1 MDVDCLELFPTKV
14 GTKWT
19 VDLQLSKPD
28 SDRDGDG
35 DEDGVCDELAR
46 TTFMIRHVLQKP
58 FHTSEAFSKPGTN
71 LPNSLTKRMNTM
83 ASEDGTWDELAETTF
98 NIARKAC

>member
-19 VDLQLSKPD
+19 VDLQRSKPD

-46 TTFMIRHVLQKP
+46 TTFMIRH
-58 FHTSEAFSKPGTN
+58 
-71 LPNSLTKRMNTM
+71 RMNTM

>member
-1 MDVDCLELFPTKV
+1 MDLMSWVRRC
-14 GTKWT
+14 
-19 VDLQLSKPD
+19 
-28 SDRDGDG
+28 
-35 DEDGVCDELAR
+35 
-46 TTFMIRHVLQKP
+46 IRGNP